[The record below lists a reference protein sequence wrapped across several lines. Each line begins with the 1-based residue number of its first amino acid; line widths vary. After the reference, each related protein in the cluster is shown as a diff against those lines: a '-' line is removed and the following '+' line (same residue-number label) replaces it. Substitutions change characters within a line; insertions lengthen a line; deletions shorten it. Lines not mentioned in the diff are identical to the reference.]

1 MTDEELKQEI
11 EKVKKMISDY
21 ESLKTVIAPTSE
33 EYERQMNIL
42 LDRAGQSIEDE
53 RLTKSPSWEG
63 F

>member
-21 ESLKTVIAPTSE
+21 ESLKTVIAPTSG

-42 LDRAGQSIEDE
+42 LDRLGNLIEDE